1 MFAVLFRTKKK
12 SRSLHD
18 LRSKATSGYAH
29 IATNHHHVNIM
40 SNCVTITLRVH
51 CVCTAHVYTCGANV
65 CVLCRQAEAAPSPVK
80 KAKSLKETS
89 IASALRFAQICTP
102 SHFSSVTAY

>member
-29 IATNHHHVNIM
+29 IAAAKHHHVNIM
-40 SNCVTITLRVH
+40 SNLTYIVYVLHMYMWFI
-51 CVCTAHVYTCGANV
+51 CVCFV
-65 CVLCRQAEAAPSPVK
+65 QASGGRP
-80 KAKSLKETS
+80 L
-89 IASALRFAQICTP
+89 
-102 SHFSSVTAY
+102 SS